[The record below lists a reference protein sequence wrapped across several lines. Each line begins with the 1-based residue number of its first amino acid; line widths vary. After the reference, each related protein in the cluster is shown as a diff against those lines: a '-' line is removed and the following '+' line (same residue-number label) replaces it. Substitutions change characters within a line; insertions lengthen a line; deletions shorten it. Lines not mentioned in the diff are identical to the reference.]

1 MQDTRAVELVDRR
14 RERVA
19 FTTEL
24 RERVKAMLEEM
35 QRYAARG
42 YTPSGS
48 RRDRASEE
56 PKQPNKPSR
65 RGVKKRGMLMGI
77 IIAVAVLIVLALVL
91 ILTLGQRAPAHMLPK
106 VTPPE
111 TAADVST
118 GADA

>member
-1 MQDTRAVELVDRR
+1 MEHKSSAPRGAYSKGRTDGGSAD
-14 RERVA
+14 A
-19 FTTEL
+19 S
-24 RERVKAMLEEM
+24 
-35 QRYAARG
+35 ARG

-77 IIAVAVLIVLALVL
+77 IIAIAVLAILALIL
-91 ILTLGQRAPAHMLPK
+91 ILTLGQRAPTHMLPK

-118 GADA
+118 GAGA

>member
-1 MQDTRAVELVDRR
+1 MEHKSSAPRGAYSKGRTDGGSTDAS
-14 RERVA
+14 
-19 FTTEL
+19 
-24 RERVKAMLEEM
+24 
-35 QRYAARG
+35 ARG

-48 RRDRASEE
+48 RRDRVSEE
-56 PKQPNKPSR
+56 PKQPNRPSR

>member
-1 MQDTRAVELVDRR
+1 MEHKSSAPRGAYSKGRTDGGSAD
-14 RERVA
+14 A
-19 FTTEL
+19 S
-24 RERVKAMLEEM
+24 
-35 QRYAARG
+35 ARG

-48 RRDRASEE
+48 RHDRASEE

-65 RGVKKRGMLMGI
+65 RGVLMGI

>member
-1 MQDTRAVELVDRR
+1 MEHKSSAPRGAYSKGQTGEGSTGAS
-14 RERVA
+14 
-19 FTTEL
+19 
-24 RERVKAMLEEM
+24 
-35 QRYAARG
+35 ARG

-48 RRDRASEE
+48 RRDRVSEE
-56 PKQPNKPSR
+56 PKQPNRPSR

-111 TAADVST
+111 TAADIST
-118 GADA
+118 GAGT

>member
-1 MQDTRAVELVDRR
+1 MEHKSSAPRGAYSKGQTGGGSTDAS
-14 RERVA
+14 
-19 FTTEL
+19 
-24 RERVKAMLEEM
+24 
-35 QRYAARG
+35 ARG

-118 GADA
+118 GAGA

>member
-1 MQDTRAVELVDRR
+1 MEHKSSAPRGAYSKGRTDGGSAD
-14 RERVA
+14 A
-19 FTTEL
+19 S
-24 RERVKAMLEEM
+24 
-35 QRYAARG
+35 ARG

-56 PKQPNKPSR
+56 PKQPNRPSR

-77 IIAVAVLIVLALVL
+77 IIAVAVLAILALIL

-111 TAADVST
+111 TAADIST
-118 GADA
+118 GAGA

>member
-1 MQDTRAVELVDRR
+1 MEHKSSAPRGAYSKGQTGGGSTGAS
-14 RERVA
+14 
-19 FTTEL
+19 
-24 RERVKAMLEEM
+24 
-35 QRYAARG
+35 ARG

-48 RRDRASEE
+48 RRDRASEK
-56 PKQPNKPSR
+56 PKQPNRPSR

-111 TAADVST
+111 TAADIST
-118 GADA
+118 GAGA

>member
-1 MQDTRAVELVDRR
+1 MEHKSSATRGAYSKGRTDGGS
-14 RERVA
+14 A
-19 FTTEL
+19 D
-24 RERVKAMLEEM
+24 AS
-35 QRYAARG
+35 ARG

-48 RRDRASEE
+48 RRDRASEV
-56 PKQPNKPSR
+56 PKQPNWPSR
-65 RGVKKRGMLMGI
+65 RGAKKRGMLMGI

>member
-1 MQDTRAVELVDRR
+1 MEHKSSAPRGAYSKGRTDGGSAD
-14 RERVA
+14 A
-19 FTTEL
+19 S
-24 RERVKAMLEEM
+24 
-35 QRYAARG
+35 ARG

-48 RRDRASEE
+48 RRDRASRE
-56 PKQPNKPSR
+56 PKRPSRPEKKPSR
-65 RGVKKRGMLMGI
+65 RGAKKRGMLMGI